1 MRETLYPE
9 ADIYVLT
16 KDYLQCLYEHIPNI
30 TFLAEGKTLP
40 DIDAVVEFNTHPTI
54 YDKDNEF
61 GTSFGNVAPHPFVNA
76 IDWVSMSC
84 INRQLTKEQKQIKV
98 AYSEDALEN
107 VKKLCPNP
115 EELILVHP
123 GRGWETKTFPVSW
136 WQEII
141 DTLDER
147 GYKVGIIGQEVNK
160 EHGYVPVICP
170 PNGID
175 LRDKTTIPEMIALI
189 AKAPVVITNDSSPV
203 FIAGAFDNYLIAMPT
218 CKHGD
223 MLMPFREGRQD
234 YKAVAMNKRIVL
246 DDNCARM
253 TDLRGWQVAFFTGG
267 RTIEDYIP
275 EARDVVAKAVQFFTQ
290 SKRLFCVKQIK
301 EEVRNVTESVCFRVN
316 DRRNHVMESLQ

>member
-1 MRETLYPE
+1 M
-9 ADIYVLT
+9 
-16 KDYLQCLYEHIPNI
+16 
-30 TFLAEGKTLP
+30 
-40 DIDAVVEFNTHPTI
+40 
-54 YDKDNEF
+54 
-61 GTSFGNVAPHPFVNA
+61 
-76 IDWVSMSC
+76 
-84 INRQLTKEQKQIKV
+84 
-98 AYSEDALEN
+98 
-107 VKKLCPNP
+107 
-115 EELILVHP
+115 
-123 GRGWETKTFPVSW
+123 
-136 WQEII
+136 

-203 FIAGAFDNYLIAMPT
+203 FIAGAFDNYLIALPT